1 MFLLKPE
8 LEFVQ
13 SYKTGTTVSHLGK
26 ADIDRFTVI
35 QPPMSLIAR
44 FSLIANGLLENKKK
58 LAKEIIVLSSL
69 RDTLLPK
76 LMSGELSV
84 DDVSTDLVC

>member
-1 MFLLKPE
+1 MYLLKPE

-26 ADIDRFTVI
+26 SDIDRFIVVI
-35 QPPMSLIAR
+35 PSSDVIED
-44 FSLIANGLLENKKK
+44 FSRKVEPLLSEKIKIC
-58 LAKEIIVLSSL
+58 KEMRILSSL

-76 LMSGELSV
+76 LMSGELKIN
-84 DDVSTDLVC
+84 DLNR